1 HTTVPLFD
9 PGEFLTSASSVFPS
23 YLSATLLLSR
33 LDIIYTLLS
42 SLIQTFPMS
51 ATGSQREAYQPPAA
65 GSSGVG
71 RSYVPAPAGTMFYLC
86 AECGVKVGI
95 NKGEPIRCK
104 ECGHRIL
111 YKQRTTRYHT

>member
-1 HTTVPLFD
+1 M
-9 PGEFLTSASSVFPS
+9 SS
-23 YLSATLLLSR
+23 
-33 LDIIYTLLS
+33 
-42 SLIQTFPMS
+42 
-51 ATGSQREAYQPPAA
+51 TGSQREAYQPPAA

-111 YKQRTTRYHT
+111 YKQRTTRYLKSNPLSRDDSSNLDYPASSMVQFEAR

>member
-1 HTTVPLFD
+1 
-9 PGEFLTSASSVFPS
+9 
-23 YLSATLLLSR
+23 
-33 LDIIYTLLS
+33 
-42 SLIQTFPMS
+42 MS
-51 ATGSQREAYQPPAA
+51 AAGSQREAYQPPAA

-111 YKQRTTRYHT
+111 YKQRTTRMVQFEAR

>member
-1 HTTVPLFD
+1 M
-9 PGEFLTSASSVFPS
+9 SS
-23 YLSATLLLSR
+23 T
-33 LDIIYTLLS
+33 
-42 SLIQTFPMS
+42 
-51 ATGSQREAYQPPAA
+51 TGSQREAYQPPSV

-71 RSYVPAPAGTMFYLC
+71 RSYAPAPAGTMFYLC

-111 YKQRTTRYHT
+111 YKQRTTRYLKSKSIVPG